1 MAVTNGKD
9 GLSKNAFKRFRRKII
24 NTKLEWWCEDFIE
37 SNYPK
42 TLYDGEVMLTLMGV
56 SDGLL
61 IDHHLSTEINY
72 KDLILTPDDLTDR
85 LWTGIVED
93 VFYDVKSKRVSIH
106 LRDALPLPVS
116 YRKNTVIDAE
126 YIRRKL
132 DDKEKAESLV
142 H

>member
-1 MAVTNGKD
+1 
-9 GLSKNAFKRFRRKII
+9 
-24 NTKLEWWCEDFIE
+24 
-37 SNYPK
+37 
-42 TLYDGEVMLTLMGV
+42 MLTLMGV
-56 SDGLL
+56 CDDLT

-72 KDLILTPDDLTDR
+72 KELILTPEELIDR

-93 VFYDVKSKRVSIH
+93 IFYDVKSKRVSIH
-106 LRDALPLPVS
+106 LRDSLPLPVS
-116 YRKNTVIDAE
+116 FRKHDTVIDGE

>member
-1 MAVTNGKD
+1 M
-9 GLSKNAFKRFRRKII
+9 
-24 NTKLEWWCEDFIE
+24 
-37 SNYPK
+37 
-42 TLYDGEVMLTLMGV
+42 
-56 SDGLL
+56 
-61 IDHHLSTEINY
+61 
-72 KDLILTPDDLTDR
+72 
-85 LWTGIVED
+85 
-93 VFYDVKSKRVSIH
+93 FYDVKSKRVSIH

>member
-1 MAVTNGKD
+1 
-9 GLSKNAFKRFRRKII
+9 
-24 NTKLEWWCEDFIE
+24 
-37 SNYPK
+37 
-42 TLYDGEVMLTLMGV
+42 MLTLMGV

-72 KDLILTPDDLTDR
+72 KDLVLTPDDLTER